1 MCAAP
6 TQVTANDQVIDGLK
20 FVAER
25 QTLAGAVPVAVLPRL
40 AEGLHSNSGSLD
52 YQIRGDSDPQDRPLL
67 RLRVRG
73 RVQLQCQRCLEG
85 FEHEVDIDTALRL
98 VAADALDAEHDD
110 NPDAADCIAANAALD
125 VSALIEDEVL
135 LDLPPYPRHETDRCA
150 ARLGDS
156 AHSDAAGVADVA
168 QAKIMAFSALQALKQ
183 KVYPSKE

>member
-6 TQVTANDQVIDGLK
+6 TQVALNNQVIDGLT

-25 QTLAGAVPVAVLPRL
+25 QTLAGAVPVAALPRL

-67 RLRVRG
+67 RLRVSG
-73 RVQLQCQRCLEG
+73 TVQLQCQRCLEG
-85 FEHEVDIDTALRL
+85 FEHEVDINTALRL
-98 VAADALDAEHDD
+98 VAPEALDAEHDD
-110 NPDAADCIAANAALD
+110 NPDAADCIAANSELD
-125 VSALIEDEVL
+125 VCALIEDEIL
-135 LDLPPYPRHETDRCA
+135 LDLPPYPRHETGMCA
-150 ARLGDS
+150 ARSGN
-156 AHSDAAGVADVA
+156 AGGANAAGVADVT